1 MEIEVFQSDLDGAGL
16 RIGVVQARF
25 NQVICEAL
33 RDACLAELVEL
44 GVEAEDVFVCTVPG
58 SLEIALALQQLAAS
72 GEFDALIALG
82 AVVRGE
88 TYHFEVVSNESAAGI
103 ARVALDFNVPV
114 ANAVLTTG
122 TDEQASAR
130 AAEKGAEA
138 ARVAVEMA
146 NLASSLSGLAGDDD
160 EYDDEDEDDE
170 DEDDEDD
177 EDDEEGEEEDEEEE
191 GGGEPAPERR
201 APGRHRRR
209 ARH

>member
-1 MEIEVFQSDLDGAGL
+1 MQIEVFQSDLDGGGL

-25 NQVICEAL
+25 NQVVCEAL
-33 RDACLAELVEL
+33 RDACLAELIEL

-58 SLEIALALQQLAAS
+58 SLEIPVVLQQLAAS

-103 ARVALDFNVPV
+103 ARVALDFNVPI
-114 ANAVLTTG
+114 ANAVLTTE

-146 NLASSLSGLAGDDD
+146 NLASSLSSLAGDDED
-160 EYDDEDEDDE
+160 EYGDDDEDDD

-177 EDDEEGEEEDEEEE
+177 EDEGDEPDEA
-191 GGGEPAPERR
+191 GPG
-201 APGRHRRR
+201 PGRRGEK